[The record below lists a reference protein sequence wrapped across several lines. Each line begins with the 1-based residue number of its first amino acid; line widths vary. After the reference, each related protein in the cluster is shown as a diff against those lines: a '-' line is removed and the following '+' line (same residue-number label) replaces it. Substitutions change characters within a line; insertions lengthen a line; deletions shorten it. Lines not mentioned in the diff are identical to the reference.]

1 MVPLGLK
8 VDIIIGKCMGI
19 YGGCVEYTLNTS
31 IDVLISG
38 TVVNLYISFVFRF
51 EFSLA
56 VIFKKGLGKS

>member
-1 MVPLGLK
+1 
-8 VDIIIGKCMGI
+8 MGI